1 MFNIAGYLKKF
12 KTLDSEREKIKDTV
26 FICVQKESGITID
39 KKSIRFSKGE
49 LSFSSPQNTHALIF
63 IKREHIIKK
72 LKELLPKISIDR
84 IRCY

>member
-1 MFNIAGYLKKF
+1 MFNIAGYLQKF
-12 KTLDSEREKIKDTV
+12 KILDTEREKIKETV
-26 FICVQKESGITID
+26 FLCIQKECAVTVD
-39 KKSIRFSKGE
+39 TKSIRFSKGE